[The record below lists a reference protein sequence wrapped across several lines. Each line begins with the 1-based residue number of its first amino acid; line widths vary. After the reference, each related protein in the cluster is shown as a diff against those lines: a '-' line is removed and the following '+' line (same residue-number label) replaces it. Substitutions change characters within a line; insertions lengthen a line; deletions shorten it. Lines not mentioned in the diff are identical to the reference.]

1 MDFKGQ
7 ELFELISWL
16 AAIIVGMAAFA
27 SGYVKQDFSLMA
39 AIYGIG
45 ASQSTSHDLAA
56 GVS

>member
-16 AAIIVGMAAFA
+16 AAII
-27 SGYVKQDFSLMA
+27 MA

-45 ASQSTSHDLAA
+45 ASQSTSHDPAD